1 MSSRK
6 KTRKAITVLSILFLL
21 TVAGTFVAAS
31 VYFEF
36 HYFPNTYIG
45 YEDIS
50 CKTPEEIQERYVKR
64 VGNYSLALVLRDKK
78 VERIDAVDIGLRPDY
93 GDSLE
98 KALKAQRGYTFI
110 ISLFKKTTLTD
121 VPISFD
127 ESKYAETI
135 NNLECFK
142 KINEIEPVD
151 AHIEYTDG
159 HFAIIDE
166 VMGNKLDRAKTEEI
180 ILNSI
185 YGLKKEID
193 LDKLECYINPEV
205 KNDDLTLIGAFGEA
219 NNYLMADIEYVSGGK
234 TVSLS
239 ADTIS
244 KFLKEDNKGWLMLD
258 EEGHPI
264 LKDWAID
271 NFVKKLQKE
280 YDTYNNKQV
289 FHTSYGKDVTVKN
302 SGIGFKVDAE
312 AEKEAIITALKEGTV
327 EQREPIFSRRA
338 ISAGKYQYGNNYIE
352 VNLTAQHVFV
362 YLKGIKVYET
372 DCVTGSVRRGTTTRV
387 GMFTI
392 KYKQRNATLRG
403 TDYSTFVNFWMPFD
417 GGIGLHD
424 ATWRSR
430 FGGDIYK
437 TSGSHGCVNLPYTAA
452 QQIYEFA
459 YTGMPVIVYEL
470 AGTEKTTANSA
481 SNSVFT
487 TYDDD

>member
-1 MSSRK
+1 
-6 KTRKAITVLSILFLL
+6 
-21 TVAGTFVAAS
+21 
-31 VYFEF
+31 
-36 HYFPNTYIG
+36 
-45 YEDIS
+45 
-50 CKTPEEIQERYVKR
+50 
-64 VGNYSLALVLRDKK
+64 
-78 VERIDAVDIGLRPDY
+78 
-93 GDSLE
+93 
-98 KALKAQRGYTFI
+98 
-110 ISLFKKTTLTD
+110 
-121 VPISFD
+121 
-127 ESKYAETI
+127 
-135 NNLECFK
+135 
-142 KINEIEPVD
+142 IEPVD

-481 SNSVFT
+481 SNSAFT